1 MVVGLYI
8 FTSRDA
14 GLFFSFFFFLK
25 GQTRTRNIVPLRP
38 ETRKTEPIGLLT
50 TGGESLGDHSVISG
64 SKNEWCYGVTVN
76 IRCKMYMIPWGQ
88 ISKHSSNLSCRR

>member
-14 GLFFSFFFFLK
+14 GHFFFFFFLR

-50 TGGESLGDHSVISG
+50 TGGESHGENSVISD
-64 SKNEWCYGVTVN
+64 SKNEWCYGATVN